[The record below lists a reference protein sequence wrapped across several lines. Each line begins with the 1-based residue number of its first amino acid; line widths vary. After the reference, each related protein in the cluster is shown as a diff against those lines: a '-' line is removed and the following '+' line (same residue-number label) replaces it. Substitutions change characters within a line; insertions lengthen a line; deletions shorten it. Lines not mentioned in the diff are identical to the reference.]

1 MHNHFGITIESAE
14 ILTIGTEILMG
25 QIVNTNASYYA
36 RQLSDL
42 GISSYFQVSCG
53 DNPERLKACLRQAL
67 ERSDCVLLSGG
78 LGPTA
83 DDISMA
89 CAAEVAGVELQMN
102 DYEADK
108 ISSYFERLGRTAT
121 ASNYK
126 QALLPVSGQVIV
138 NNNGTAPGAIMEFM
152 YKGEKRSII
161 LLPGPPNENRPM
173 FREQVKDYLMQTIS
187 YRIKN
192 IFIRLIG
199 IGESS
204 AEAQVKDLIDGQ
216 DNPSLAPYASTGEVM
231 FRITEKYRNGE
242 EPHLAQQMLDAFK
255 QKLGDYI
262 YEIGERKMPQVV
274 ADLCT
279 SQGLTLALAESC
291 TSGLMSA
298 EIGELAGAS
307 QYFLGSIVTY
317 SNEAKVRELGVS
329 ENIIQTEGAV
339 SAIAAETMAQNCR
352 SKFSADYACAI
363 TGVAGPSGGTPEKP
377 VGTVFVAVASE
388 NSCVVKK
395 YLFNGDRPKIQQQAA
410 LNALNQLRLS
420 ILKDFSVI

>member
-1 MHNHFGITIESAE
+1 M
-14 ILTIGTEILMG
+14 
-25 QIVNTNASYYA
+25 V
-36 RQLSDL
+36 
-42 GISSYFQVSCG
+42 
-53 DNPERLKACLRQAL
+53 QAMMQ
-67 ERSDCVLLSGG
+67 RKN
-78 LGPTA
+78 
-83 DDISMA
+83 I
-89 CAAEVAGVELQMN
+89 
-102 DYEADK
+102 
-108 ISSYFERLGRTAT
+108 
-121 ASNYK
+121 
-126 QALLPVSGQVIV
+126 
-138 NNNGTAPGAIMEFM
+138 
-152 YKGEKRSII
+152 
-161 LLPGPPNENRPM
+161 
-173 FREQVKDYLMQTIS
+173 MQTIS

-420 ILKDFSVI
+420 ILKDLSVI